1 MRLHTAHGSVIK
13 TGRADQ
19 TSKKIAREIR
29 GAVTRQT
36 RQVLEE
42 SRTLA
47 QWRAYSKAR
56 ARALRAVRLGMPSF
70 A

>member
-29 GAVTRQT
+29 GAG
-36 RQVLEE
+36 
-42 SRTLA
+42 SRVKPDRC
-47 QWRAYSKAR
+47 WRSR
-56 ARALRAVRLGMPSF
+56 ARWRSGGPTARRGRARSERCG
-70 A
+70 